1 MKKRKTPCTEGLL
14 RRNAIHN
21 FDIFIISYF
30 DNEKLLCNSHP
41 TEFSQSSNCTKLI
54 SLVEGKS
61 LTECLECLEDVGV
74 ASELALFILA
84 NFQQGVAT

>member
-14 RRNAIHN
+14 KKNAVHN

-30 DNEKLLCNSHP
+30 DNEKLLCRTRT
-41 TEFSQSSNCTKLI
+41 TEFSQSSNCSKLI
-54 SLVEGKS
+54 SLVEEKS
-61 LTECLECLEDVGV
+61 LTECLEYLEDVGV

-84 NFQQGVAT
+84 NFQQGVA